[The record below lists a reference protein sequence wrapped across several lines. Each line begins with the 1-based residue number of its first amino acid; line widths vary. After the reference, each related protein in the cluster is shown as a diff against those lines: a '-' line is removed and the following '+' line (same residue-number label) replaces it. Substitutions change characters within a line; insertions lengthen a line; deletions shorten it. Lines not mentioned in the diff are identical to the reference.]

1 MNKMLALLVT
11 VALVLTLSACGQ
23 MNDGVRE
30 QNNGNVDTY
39 NLQGKRYNSNNNL
52 FGMDRTDRGVPYDNS
67 YTGNS
72 DRNNGNGGQHDNRN
86 MEVSDEV
93 AEQIADMAEVQ
104 SANVLLTNRN
114 AYIAVIMDD
123 DNNKGK
129 NTNPMAKG
137 QIMGEDISPHLKM
150 QISKKVKQLKP
161 NVRNVYISANPDFT
175 DRVSG
180 YMEEIEQGRPVSGFM
195 EEFNTMVRRLFPDT
209 R

>member
-137 QIMGEDISPHLKM
+137 QIMGEDISPHLKK
-150 QISKKVKQLKP
+150 QISNKVKQLKP

-180 YMEEIEQGRPVSGFM
+180 YMEEIEQGKPFSGFM